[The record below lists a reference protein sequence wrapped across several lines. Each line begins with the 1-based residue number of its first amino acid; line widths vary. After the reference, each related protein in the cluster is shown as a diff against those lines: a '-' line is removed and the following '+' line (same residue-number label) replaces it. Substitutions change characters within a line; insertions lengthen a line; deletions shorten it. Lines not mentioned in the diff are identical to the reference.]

1 MMHAV
6 IRSPNDTI
14 HLIGHVD
21 AYNVESL
28 RDHVRGM
35 GRHGHVSLSIE
46 IDPADRPALER
57 HAGRWLGRLAGSG
70 ARVAIRAGAQP
81 VVLAAPE
88 RAA

>member
-6 IRSPNDTI
+6 IRTSNDCI

-35 GRHGHVSLSIE
+35 GRAGDVSVV
-46 IDPADRPALER
+46 IDIAPADKGALIQ
-57 HAGRWLGRLAGSG
+57 HAGRWLSRLAGSG
-70 ARVAIRAGAQP
+70 VPVRVQSGPRPISLPSRRH
-81 VVLAAPE
+81 AA
-88 RAA
+88 

>member
-6 IRSPNDTI
+6 IRSSNDTI

-35 GRHGHVSLSIE
+35 GRHGHVWLTIE
-46 IDPADRPALER
+46 IDPADRTALQR
-57 HAGRWLGRLAGSG
+57 HAGRWLGRLAG
-70 ARVAIRAGAQP
+70 ADTTVAIRAGAQP
-81 VVLAAPE
+81 ITLQSRD

>member
-6 IRSPNDTI
+6 IRSSNDTI

-21 AYNVESL
+21 PYNVESL

-35 GRHGHVSLSIE
+35 ARHGDVSLSIE
-46 IDPADRPALER
+46 IEASDTEALQR
-57 HAGRWLGRLAGSG
+57 HAGRWLGRLVATG
-70 ARVAIRAGAQP
+70 ARVAVRAGTTP
-81 VVLAAPE
+81 VPLFPAG